1 MAKREEELYSVAKQ
15 VIKGDYGNADARRNA
30 LKQAGYDPDEVQSIV
45 NSMYGSRGGSSS
57 SVAAEQPQSSIR
69 PREEP
74 AMLPQR

>member
-15 VIKGDYGNADARRNA
+15 VIKGDYGNADARRTA

-57 SVAAEQPQSSIR
+57 GGAAEQQPQPSIR
-69 PREEP
+69 PR
-74 AMLPQR
+74 